1 MNPLQLHSELTGSLS
16 TKLSYSA
23 VLIDS
28 GALLGTGFSS
38 IRLGF
43 RWVLKRVLDEGE
55 NEVEEGEDGE
65 DDGEDQLAD
74 VVQVGGAE
82 QFLPRDDVRVRVF
95 NHLEIAFNG

>member
-1 MNPLQLHSELTGSLS
+1 MLL
-16 TKLSYSA
+16 
-23 VLIDS
+23 DS
-28 GALLGTGFSS
+28 GAQLGTGFSS

-43 RWVLKRVLDEGE
+43 RWVLRRILDEGE

-82 QFLPRDDVRVRVF
+82 QLLPRDDVRVRVF